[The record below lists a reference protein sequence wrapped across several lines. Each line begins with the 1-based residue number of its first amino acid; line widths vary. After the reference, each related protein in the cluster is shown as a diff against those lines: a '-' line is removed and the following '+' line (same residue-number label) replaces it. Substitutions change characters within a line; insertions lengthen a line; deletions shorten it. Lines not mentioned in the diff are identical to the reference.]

1 MLLRVWSLAIGST
14 QTARLVHRIALVL
27 TTAFFGWALACSSSR
42 LHANQGDAPP
52 ADEEARVLDGALVRL
67 PVPISDATSHQFIAS
82 ARQVLRRVPPA
93 GARPILV
100 IEFATGQS
108 DDGLG
113 SDFHSANR
121 IAEFL
126 TTSPEMKRAKT
137 VAFIPKSVRGHAVLV
152 AMACETIV
160 MARDADLGD
169 AGADE
174 PTDAPSRKASYQSI
188 ASKYGTIPPPLALKM
203 LDKSQRVLQV
213 ITEKGTQFIFPEGL
227 DDLKKVNDVQ
237 QVIPVEDNV
246 FSGAQARELGLVSR
260 LAADRTELARAL
272 GLPEAALHKSV
283 VVADQI
289 EPIQLTVEGEITSGQ
304 SARLRRTLDEQVK
317 EGTANFLVLL
327 IDSRGGSPSD
337 SQELANYLAALDV
350 DRVHTVAYIPQQAAG
365 DAAIIALACNEI
377 VMHPQAT
384 LGGSGATRMD
394 EREIDAGVT
403 AYKAMAPIKSRSWS
417 LGAAMLDPT
426 LKVFKYHNQA
436 NGQTQ
441 FWSEEEAAGKDGWTK
456 GAVVT
461 GDDGPLRLTG
471 DEAAKLDVAHV
482 VDSFEELKRYYDL
495 QGNPRMV
502 DPTWIDRLLHF
513 LASPSVSLFL
523 LLIGGAAVYAELQ
536 TPGVGLGG
544 MIAFICFL
552 LYFWAHFFEGT
563 ATALEI
569 LLFVSGLGC
578 LVLEIFIFPGMGL
591 FGLFGGAMIIVSLV
605 LASQTFV
612 LPRNS
617 SEIGQMQNSLLIV
630 GGAAL
635 GVVAAIAGLRRWLP
649 HAPVFNRMLLE
660 PPSQEELEDLDYRET
675 MVSYE
680 HLIGRSGEAITRLA
694 PSGKARIDDELV
706 DVITA
711 GEFLDRGTL
720 LTVLE
725 ARGNRVVVAAAQ
737 A

>member
-1 MLLRVWSLAIGST
+1 VLRAVLFAGIIAIS
-14 QTARLVHRIALVL
+14 AAP
-27 TTAFFGWALACSSSR
+27 A
-42 LHANQGDAPP
+42 HANQGRDESADDAEP
-52 ADEEARVLDGALVRL
+52 RVMDGALVRL
-67 PVPISDATSHQFIAS
+67 PVPINDATSHQFIAS

-93 GARPILV
+93 GARPTLV

-126 TTSPEMKRAKT
+126 TNSPEMKRAKT
-137 VAFIPKSVRGHAVLV
+137 VAFVPKSVRGHAVLV
-152 AMACETIV
+152 AMACESIV
-160 MARDADLGD
+160 MSRDADIGD

-174 PTDAPSRKASYQSI
+174 PAEAPSRKSSYQSI

-213 ITEKGTQFIFPEGL
+213 ITAKGTQFILPEAL
-227 DDLKKVNDVQ
+227 DDLKKDHDVQ

-272 GLPEAALHKSV
+272 GLPEASLHKNV
-283 VVADQI
+283 VAADQI
-289 EPIQLTVEGEITSGQ
+289 EPIQLTVDGEITSGQ

-317 EGTANFLVLL
+317 EGSANFLVLL
-327 IDSRGGSPSD
+327 IHSKGGSPAD
-337 SQELANYLAALDV
+337 SQELANYLAELDP
-350 DRVHTVAYIPQQAAG
+350 DRVHTVAYIAQEATG

-377 VMHPQAT
+377 MMHPQAV
-384 LGGSGATRMD
+384 LGGSGAAKMD
-394 EREIDAGVT
+394 DRQIEAAVT
-403 AYKAMAPIKSRSWS
+403 AYKAMAPNKSRSWS

-426 LKVFKYHNQA
+426 LKVYKYHNQA
-436 NGQTQ
+436 NGLTQ
-441 FWSEEEAAGKDGWTK
+441 YWSEQEAQGKDGWTK
-456 GAVVT
+456 GAAIT
-461 GDDGPLRLTG
+461 SDDGPLRLTG
-471 DEAAKLDVAHV
+471 DEAARLEVAQV
-482 VDSFEELKRYYDL
+482 VNNFEELKRYYDL
-495 QGNPRMV
+495 QDNPRMV
-502 DPTWIDRLLHF
+502 DPTWIDKLLHF

-617 SEIGQMQNSLLIV
+617 YEIEQMQHSLLVV

-649 HAPVFNRMLLE
+649 HAPLFNRMLLE
-660 PPSQEELEDLDYRET
+660 PPSPEELEDLDYRET
-675 MVSYE
+675 LVSYE
-680 HLIGRSGEAITRLA
+680 HLLGRNGEAITRLA

-706 DVITA
+706 DVITT
-711 GEFLDRGTL
+711 GEFLDRGTAL
-720 LTVLE
+720 VVVE
-725 ARGNRVVVAAAQ
+725 ARGNRVVVAAAN